1 MKRYWLKGVDLLY
14 FYTVCEL
21 TLAEVGKERI
31 EVDSKI
37 GLVDLPGVIR
47 RKFKSATCFE
57 GGANELFRTT
67 LIENAPATG
76 EDIGTVSAEFKDFG
90 TVSYLICIDGVN

>member
-1 MKRYWLKGVDLLY
+1 MLY

-31 EVDSKI
+31 EVDTKM
-37 GLVDLPGVIR
+37 GFVNLPGVIR

-57 GGANELFRTT
+57 GGANELLRATF
-67 LIENAPATG
+67 IENAPATG
-76 EDIGTVSAEFKDFG
+76 EDIGTVSAEFKGFS
-90 TVSYLICIDGVN
+90 TVTYLICVDGVN